1 MTESLA
7 RTKPA
12 SRMKLARI
20 LFPLPLPEPFDYAI
34 PDGMD
39 VQPGSYVRAPL
50 GKIERTGV
58 VWEVK
63 ERAPD
68 DERELKPVLDVFPV
82 PPMTEAMRRF
92 VSFAAKYN
100 VAHPGHVLAMV
111 LRARGGLRPSP
122 TQTLYVPTGHRSNRM
137 TDARVKVLDAAR
149 ETGPT
154 SAAELARV
162 AGVSPGVVKGLVD
175 VGSLE
180 AREIETDLPYPQPTH
195 FGRGDHLTGEQ
206 QEAGETLRAAI
217 ARGGFQPFLLDGI
230 TGSGKTEVYFEAIA
244 EALSKADDAQV
255 LVLLPEIAL
264 TQAVLKRFEERF
276 GAPPAPWHSGLSDAE
291 RRRTWRE
298 TAHGRA
304 RIVIG
309 ARSALFLPFRNLK
322 LLIIDEE
329 HDTSFKQEDGV
340 TYHARDMGV
349 MRAKLEDAAIILASA
364 TPALETMVNAEQGRY
379 QRLKLSARPGAAKLP
394 DIELVDLRTDPP
406 EKGHWLSSK
415 LTHAL
420 TETFEAG
427 EQSLLFLNRRGYA
440 PLVIC
445 KACGE
450 KLKSPATESWL
461 TEHRYTNRLVCHLT
475 GWSIPKPKAC
485 PHCGAKDSLMGVGP
499 GVERVAEE
507 VRQLLP
513 NARVEI
519 FSSDTATSGEETR
532 GIVDRMAAGEID
544 VLVGTQIVAKGHNFP
559 NLTLV
564 GIVDADSS
572 MKGGDLRAGER
583 TFQLLSQ
590 VAGRAGRAERPG
602 RALVQTYATENPA
615 MIALAA
621 GDRDGFL
628 QIERDV
634 RAELGL
640 PPFGRMA
647 ALIISAPSAEMIQEA
662 GKLAG
667 AAAPNGEGITVY
679 GPAPAPIAILRGRHR
694 IRFLVTSARDVDL
707 SAYMAAWLTAM
718 KLPSA
723 VRVSAD
729 IDPYSFL

>member
-1 MTESLA
+1 
-7 RTKPA
+7 
-12 SRMKLARI
+12 MKLARI

-34 PDGMD
+34 PDGLD

-63 ERAPD
+63 ERTQD
-68 DERELKPVLDVFPV
+68 DTRELKPVLDVFPV
-82 PPMTEAMRRF
+82 PPMTEAMRKF
-92 VSFAAKYN
+92 VSFAARYN

-111 LRARGGLRPSP
+111 LRARGGLTPSP

-137 TDARVKVLDAAR
+137 TDARVKVLEAAR
-149 ETGPT
+149 EAGPT
-154 SAAELARV
+154 NAAELARQ

-180 AREIETDLPYPQPTH
+180 AREVETDLPYPQPTN
-195 FGRGDHLTGEQ
+195 FARGEHLTGEQ
-206 QEAGETLRAAI
+206 QDAGETLRAAI
-217 ARGGFQPFLLDGI
+217 AKGGFQPFLLDGI

-244 EALSKADDAQV
+244 EALSKAGDAQV

-264 TQAVLKRFEERF
+264 TQAVLKRFEARF

-322 LLIIDEE
+322 LIIVDEE

-364 TPALETMVNAEQGRY
+364 TPALETVVNAEQGRY

-406 EKGHWLSSK
+406 EKGHWLSSR

-450 KLKSPATESWL
+450 RLKSPATESWL

-475 GWSIPKPKAC
+475 GWSMPKPAAC
-485 PHCGAKDSLMGVGP
+485 PMCGAKDSLMGVGP

-513 NARVEI
+513 RARVEI
-519 FSSDTATSGEETR
+519 FSSDTAQTGEDTR
-532 GIVDRMAAGEID
+532 GIVERMAAGEID

-615 MIALAA
+615 MIALAE

-647 ALIISAPSAEMIQEA
+647 ALILSAPSAEMIEEA
-662 GKLAG
+662 GRLTG

-679 GPAPAPIAILRGRHR
+679 GPAPAPIGILRGRHR
-694 IRFLVTSARDVDL
+694 IRFLVTSTREIDL
-707 SAYMAAWLTAM
+707 SAYMAAWLKGL
-718 KLPSA
+718 KLPNP